1 MSFIFPSYIKK
12 LLENLFNK
20 RANIMFTTCTA
31 SKDVFSKTSVVFWT
45 PVLFWSSHYYFS
57 FRLIP
62 DLDIILTWLGKK
74 NSSIHLTS
82 FITVLTYKK
91 LLSSNWK
98 INMIVTRNL
107 HQFYMKI
114 DNFYRQGFALN
125 GVNKSFSYM

>member
-20 RANIMFTTCTA
+20 RVNMMFMTA
-31 SKDVFSKTSVVFWT
+31 SKDVLSKTSVVFWT

-62 DLDIILTWLGKK
+62 DLDIILTCLGKK
-74 NSSIHLTS
+74 LVYTLDILYNSINLKNT
-82 FITVLTYKK
+82 
-91 LLSSNWK
+91 LSSNWK

-114 DNFYRQGFALN
+114 DNFYRQGLALN
-125 GVNKSFSYM
+125 GVNKSFSYI

>member
-20 RANIMFTTCTA
+20 RVNIMFTTA
-31 SKDVFSKTSVVFWT
+31 SKDVLSKTSVVFWT
-45 PVLFWSSHYYFS
+45 PVLFLKHPLLLFIC
-57 FRLIP
+57 LIP
-62 DLDIILTWLGKK
+62 NLDILLTCLGKK
-74 NSSIHLTS
+74 LVYTLDILYNSINLKNT
-82 FITVLTYKK
+82 
-91 LLSSNWK
+91 LSSNWK

-107 HQFYMKI
+107 HQFYMRI

>member
-20 RANIMFTTCTA
+20 RVNMMFMTA
-31 SKDVFSKTSVVFWT
+31 SKDVLSKTSVVFWT

-62 DLDIILTWLGKK
+62 DLDIILTCLGKK
-74 NSSIHLTS
+74 LVYTLDILYNSINLKNT
-82 FITVLTYKK
+82 
-91 LLSSNWK
+91 LSSNWK

-114 DNFYRQGFALN
+114 DNFYRQGLALN

>member
-20 RANIMFTTCTA
+20 RANIMFTCTA
-31 SKDVFSKTSVVFWT
+31 SKDVLSKTSVVFWT
-45 PVLFWSSHYYFS
+45 PVLFWSSHYNFS

-62 DLDIILTWLGKK
+62 DLDIILTCLGKK
-74 NSSIHLTS
+74 KLVNTLDILYNSINLKNT
-82 FITVLTYKK
+82 
-91 LLSSNWK
+91 LSSNWK

-125 GVNKSFSYM
+125 GVNKSFSYI